1 MDLAAVN
8 PDTIE
13 KAISD
18 LIDKVKSNL
27 QLDQVKTLCKHQDG
41 LEKIDKIDITQGD
54 IVTHNGQIAFKL
66 NFKISYNLSSILD
79 RKGNLI
85 NKSD

>member
-1 MDLAAVN
+1 VDLAAVD

-27 QLDQVKTLCKHQDG
+27 QLDQVKTLCKHQHG

-66 NFKISYNLSSILD
+66 DFKISYNLKLLVD
-79 RKGNLI
+79 RKGILI